1 MTTGTYDRYGLTSN
15 PFRELAAESLSDVEI
30 YHVRTRIDEAIAS
43 IKDEV
48 LEKENRAVVALVGPL
63 GAGKTQRLLLAASEG
78 RERKAFTVYFEI
90 TQKTAWVLKGLAQEI
105 QESAQKGGLSKTFSS
120 PAWYRE
126 VGALLTLKDQGYDP
140 VKAGKTIAKALNETA
155 PSFLL
160 LNDLHNLSSTT
171 EAVAFARTLQ
181 EIADAIKPGV
191 LVMFGAYPSYM
202 EALAKAHP
210 ALVSRINRTFSLPA
224 LSDEEA
230 CLLIAK
236 KLLAKRL
243 VEELEPLF
251 PFEKNAVAV
260 LNRTV
265 GGNPRRLLEIADRV
279 LEYAVEHRSYRIDAD
294 VVEAVLASKE
304 TAEAIAAVPTPATR
318 PLSPAPGGDARAP
331 GSAPS
336 ASSAVAANDRR

>member
-1 MTTGTYDRYGLTSN
+1 VTTGTYDRYGLTSN

-78 RERKAFTVYFEI
+78 RERKAFVVYFEV
-90 TQKTAWVLKGLAQEI
+90 TQKTAWVLKGLAQEF
-105 QESAQKGGLSKTFSS
+105 QDAAKKGGLSKTFSS
-120 PAWYRE
+120 PPWYRE
-126 VGALLTLKDQGYDP
+126 IGGLLSLKDQSYDP
-140 VKAGKTIAKALNETA
+140 VKAGKTIAKALNESA
-155 PSFLL
+155 PAFLL
-160 LNDLHNLSSTT
+160 LNDLHNLTSTP
-171 EAVAFARTLQ
+171 EAVAFSRTLQ
-181 EIADAIKPGV
+181 EIADSIKPGV
-191 LVMFGAYPSYM
+191 LVMFGAYPTYM
-202 EALAKAHP
+202 EALSRAQP

-224 LSDEEA
+224 LTDEEA
-230 CLLIAK
+230 GLLLAK

-251 PFEKNAVAV
+251 PFEKGAVEL

-279 LEYAVEHRSYRIDAD
+279 LEYGVEHRSYRIDAE
-294 VVEAVLASKE
+294 VVEAVLAAKE
-304 TAEAIAAVPTPATR
+304 TAQAIAAVPTPAPRSFT
-318 PLSPAPGGDARAP
+318 PAPGGDARSSS
-331 GSAPS
+331 SAT
-336 ASSAVAANDRR
+336 SAVAAKDPR

>member
-1 MTTGTYDRYGLTSN
+1 LTTGTYDRYGLTSN

-30 YHVRTRIDEAIAS
+30 YHVRTRIDEALAS

-48 LEKENRAVVALVGPL
+48 LEKENRAVIALVGPL
-63 GAGKTQRLLLAASEG
+63 GAGKTQRLLLAAAEG
-78 RERKAFTVYFEI
+78 RERRAFTVYFEV
-90 TQKTAWVLKGLAQEI
+90 TQKTAWVLKGVAKEI
-105 QESAQKGGLSKTFSS
+105 QEAAKTGGRTKTFSS
-120 PAWYRE
+120 PAWFRE
-126 VGALLTLKDQGYDP
+126 VGALLSLKDQGYDP
-140 VKAGKTIAKALNETA
+140 AKAGKTIAKALNENA

-160 LNDLHNLSSTT
+160 LNDLHNLTNTT
-171 EAVAFARTLQ
+171 EAVAFARTIQ

-191 LVMFGAYPSYM
+191 LVMFGAYPTYM
-202 EALAKAHP
+202 EALSKAQP

-230 CLLIAK
+230 GLLLAK

-251 PFEKNAVAV
+251 PFEKDAVAL
-260 LNRTV
+260 LNKTV

-279 LEYAVEHRSYRIDAD
+279 LEYGVEHRSYRIDAE

-304 TAEAIAAVPTPATR
+304 TALAIAAVATPVPR
-318 PLSPAPGGDARAP
+318 SFSPAPGGDARSP
-331 GSAPS
+331 SSAT
-336 ASSAVAANDRR
+336 SAVAAKDPR

>member
-1 MTTGTYDRYGLTSN
+1 LTTGTYDRYGLTSN

-43 IKDEV
+43 IKEEV

-78 RERKAFTVYFEI
+78 HERKAFVVYFEV

-105 QESAQKGGLSKTFSS
+105 QEAAKKGGLTKTFST
-120 PAWYRE
+120 PAWFRE
-126 VGALLTLKDQGYDP
+126 VGALLSLKEQSYDP
-140 VKAGKTIAKALNETA
+140 VKAGKTIAKALNEST

-160 LNDLHNLSSTT
+160 LNDLHNLTSTT

-191 LVMFGAYPSYM
+191 LVMFGAYPTYM
-202 EALAKAHP
+202 EALSKAQP

-230 CLLIAK
+230 GLLLAK

-251 PFEKNAVAV
+251 PFEKDAVAL
-260 LNRTV
+260 LNRAV

-294 VVEAVLASKE
+294 VVEAVLATKA
-304 TAEAIAAVPTPATR
+304 TAEAIQAVPTPAPKPFT
-318 PLSPAPGGDARAP
+318 PAPGGDAR
-331 GSAPS
+331 SPS
-336 ASSAVAANDRR
+336 ATSAMAAKDPR

>member
-1 MTTGTYDRYGLTSN
+1 VTTGTYDRYGLTSN
-15 PFRELAAESLSDVEI
+15 PFRDLAAESLADIEI
-30 YHVRTRIDEAIAS
+30 YHVRTRIDEAISA

-63 GAGKTQRLLLAASEG
+63 GAGKTQRLLLAATEG
-78 RERKAFTVYFEI
+78 RERKAFTVYFEV

-105 QESAQKGGLSKTFSS
+105 QEAAKRGGLSKTFSS
-120 PAWYRE
+120 PVWYRE
-126 VGALLTLKDQGYDP
+126 VGALLSLKDQGYDP
-140 VKAGKTIAKALNETA
+140 VKAGKTIAKALSESA

-160 LNDLHNLSSTT
+160 LNDLHNLTSTS

-181 EIADAIKPGV
+181 EIADSIKPGV
-191 LVMFGAYPSYM
+191 LVMFGCYPTYM

-210 ALVSRINRTFSLPA
+210 ALVSRINRTFTLPA

-230 CLLIAK
+230 GLLLAK

-251 PFEKNAVAV
+251 PFEKDAVAL

-265 GGNPRRLLEIADRV
+265 GGNPRRLLEIADHV
-279 LEYAVEHRSYRIDAD
+279 LEYAVEHRSYRIDTD
-294 VVEAVLASKE
+294 VVEAVLASRQ
-304 TAEAIAAVPTPATR
+304 TAEAIAAVPSPTSRPFTPT
-318 PLSPAPGGDARAP
+318 PGGDARP
-331 GSAPS
+331 
-336 ASSAVAANDRR
+336 ASSPASAVASKDAR